1 MEKLDFIRMEMETRG
16 AKEATTITS
25 EKEGKCGMRE
35 IEAMIEIEALKR
47 EIAWLNKK
55 VSNPKPVRDELAL
68 SRSVAVNL

>member
-1 MEKLDFIRMEMETRG
+1 MEKLDLIRMEMETRG

-25 EKEGKCGMRE
+25 EKEGKSRIRE

-47 EIAWLNKK
+47 EIARLNKK

-68 SRSVAVNL
+68 SR

>member
-1 MEKLDFIRMEMETRG
+1 MEKLDLIRMEMETRG

-25 EKEGKCGMRE
+25 EKEGKSRIRE

-47 EIAWLNKK
+47 EIARLNKK

>member
-47 EIAWLNKK
+47 EIA
-55 VSNPKPVRDELAL
+55 
-68 SRSVAVNL
+68 